1 MKLEEPPRRKM
12 PVHEL
17 AKALRWTSQQLLE
30 ELRRRGEYASSPNS
44 TLEAPVVRDILRQH
58 ASATPEPDPETILD
72 PHLYGAAA
80 ATAPGDSLDDVGD
93 DPFGAALARIKAQ
106 PRYQPDTPK
115 KAAEPRPAIL
125 QALLDEVIAQRA
137 DHLDGPR
144 GGGHYRWELERATK
158 LNRQWSEARLNG
170 LSGSDATVL
179 AWIRLSH
186 GTQPQIAT
194 ELSQMG
200 INPQEAALPLG
211 YGGRTDT
218 RMPSI
223 YDRFRRRTIN
233 RAEAIT
239 AVRAWRQ
246 RHAAS

>member
-1 MKLEEPPRRKM
+1 MKLEEPSRRKM

-30 ELRRRGEYASSPNS
+30 ELRRRGEYVSSPNS

-58 ASATPEPDPETILD
+58 APATPEPDPETTLD
-72 PHLYGAAA
+72 PHLYGTSAA
-80 ATAPGDSLDDVGD
+80 PEHSFDDVGNE
-93 DPFGAALARIKAQ
+93 PFAAALARIKAQ
-106 PRYQPDTPK
+106 PRYRPDTPK
-115 KAAEPRPAIL
+115 KATAPRPAIL
-125 QALLDEVIAQRA
+125 QALLDEVIAKRA

-158 LNRQWSEARLNG
+158 LNRHWSEARLTG
-170 LSGSDATVL
+170 LGGDDATVL
-179 AWIRLSH
+179 SWIRLSH
-186 GTQPQIAT
+186 GTQPQIAA

-200 INPQEAALPLG
+200 ISPQEADLHLG

-218 RMPSI
+218 RMPNI

-246 RHAAS
+246 RHLAS